1 MSTGK
6 SIHDLIELRGVD
18 DPEEATLGDIWIAGE
33 PVGALLSSIDARQK
47 EADSAVEELQVSVEQ
62 LRSDVG
68 TAVTLANQ
76 ATEDEEDMTKKRVA
90 LLNTRDQLV
99 NDALLDT
106 TRKGAK
112 ITIGDVLQMAEP
124 EVRLYYQT
132 VIDAWDEL
140 LSSWRCFEKV
150 EEEGK
155 AKLRITR
162 EEITPELVKA
172 VEHDL
177 EREDLAKRLHSKSGE
192 EGG

>member
-1 MSTGK
+1 MSVEQRELDVD
-6 SIHDLIELRGVD
+6 IDIDLEENVATATVTEEIAIED
-18 DPEEATLGDIWIAGE
+18 
-33 PVGALLSSIDARQK
+33 
-47 EADSAVEELQVSVEQ
+47 LQVDVEQ

-68 TAVTLANQ
+68 TAITLAKQ

-99 NDALLDT
+99 KDALLDT
-106 TRKGAK
+106 TGKGAK
-112 ITIGDVLQMAEP
+112 ITIDEVVQMAKP
-124 EVRLYYQT
+124 EVQLYHQT

-140 LSSWRCFEKV
+140 RSSWRCFE
-150 EEEGK
+150 EIEQDGK
-155 AKLRITR
+155 TKLRITR

-177 EREDLAKRLHSKSGE
+177 EREDLAKRLHSKSSE

>member
-18 DPEEATLGDIWIAGE
+18 DPAEAGLEDIWIAGE
-33 PVGALLSSIDARQK
+33 PVGILLSSIDARQK
-47 EADSAVEELQVSVEQ
+47 EADSTVEDLQVDVEQ

-68 TAVTLANQ
+68 TAITLANQ
-76 ATEDEEDMTKKRVA
+76 ATEDEVDMTKKRVA

-99 NDALLDT
+99 KDALLDT
-106 TRKGAK
+106 TGKGAK
-112 ITIGDVLQMAEP
+112 ITIDEVVQMAKP
-124 EVRLYYQT
+124 EVQLYHQT

-140 LSSWRCFEKV
+140 RSSWYCFEKI
-150 EEEGK
+150 EQDGK
-155 AKLRITR
+155 TKLRITR

-172 VEHDL
+172 VKHDL
-177 EREDLAKRLHSKSGE
+177 EREDLAKRLHSKSSE